1 MGSRRRINK
10 LIVALLPLAL
20 VVAAC
25 GDDDDDASSEDESTA
40 TTDPA
45 AELTGE
51 PIRVMQIAQLT
62 DTATGVPTPEV
73 LDGAEA
79 AAASINTAGG
89 IDGRPIEVLSCD
101 DTNDTNEAADCARQ
115 AVEEGVVA
123 TVGNNTAYGDAVNPI
138 LEEGGIASIGPNPL
152 ALPDYSSPI
161 SFPISPGL
169 PGSSAGT
176 AYWLAQNDAESIGL
190 GVIDIAGFPPIV
202 KNFADQGLAASGTEA
217 TVADPVPVPVQAPD
231 YAPLAESVSDGKDG
245 VMIAF
250 NADQAVRFLQ
260 ALDAGGFDGLV
271 GGANAMATQETL
283 DEFPDLYED
292 VLFVSNYRPL
302 DAGGEGVDTFLAD
315 MEEYAPDA
323 VMSDFTIQGWLGV
336 QALKLMIEDQG
347 LTTID
352 AASVLEGMSN
362 LQDLDLFGFVAPYT
376 TATEQFPA
384 PINRLFN
391 PSVWVGH
398 FEGGEFVLDEDAPV
412 NAMVPA
418 G

>member
-1 MGSRRRINK
+1 VGSRRRFNS
-10 LIVALLPLAL
+10 LLAGMLPLAL
-20 VVAAC
+20 LVAAC
-25 GDDDDDASSEDESTA
+25 GDDDDSSGGDESTD
-40 TTDPA
+40 TSDPA
-45 AELTGE
+45 EELTGE
-51 PIRVMQIAQLT
+51 PIRVMQIAQIT
-62 DTATGVPTPEV
+62 DAATGTPTPEV
-73 LDGAEA
+73 LAGAEA
-79 AAASINTAGG
+79 AAASINAAGG

-101 DTNDTNEAADCARQ
+101 DMNDTNQAADCARQ

-138 LEEGGIASIGPNPL
+138 LEEAGIASIGPNPL
-152 ALPDYSSPI
+152 AMPDYSSPI

-176 AYWLAQNDAESIGL
+176 AYWLAQNDAGSIGL

-202 KNFADQGLAASGTEA
+202 KTFADLGIGASGTAA
-217 TVADPVPVPVQAPD
+217 TIGDPVPVPVQAPD
-231 YAPLAESVSDGKDG
+231 YAPLAESASDGNDA

-271 GGANAMATQETL
+271 GGANAMATEDTL

-302 DAGGEGVDTFLAD
+302 DAGGEGVETFLAD

-323 VMSDFTIQGWLGV
+323 AMTDFTIQGWLGV
-336 QALKLMIEDQG
+336 QTLKLMIEDQG

-352 AASVLEGMSN
+352 AASVLEGMGTLEN
-362 LQDLDLFGFVAPYT
+362 LDLFGFVAPYT
-376 TATEQFPA
+376 TVNEFDAFPGL
-384 PINRLFN
+384 NRLFN
-391 PSVWVGH
+391 QSVWVGH
-398 FEGGEFVLDEDAPV
+398 IEGGEFVLDEDQPV
-412 NAMVPA
+412 NGFQPA